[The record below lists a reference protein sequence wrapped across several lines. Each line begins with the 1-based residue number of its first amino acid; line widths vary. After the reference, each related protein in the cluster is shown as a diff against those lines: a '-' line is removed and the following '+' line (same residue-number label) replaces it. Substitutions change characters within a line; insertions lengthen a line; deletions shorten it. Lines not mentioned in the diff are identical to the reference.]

1 MVENR
6 SPARSLRPA
15 LVLGILVLGILA
27 SLLAGR
33 VVRDNIEQNALRRFA
48 AVCDAITL
56 KVRERL
62 TAYAVLLQGGQGL
75 FAASDSVER
84 DEWRR
89 YVGTLQA
96 EEIVPGFEGIGYAA
110 LIAPAGLADHIA
122 AVRREGFAGYTVKPA
137 SARDVYSSIIYL
149 GPFAGRNLRAFG
161 YDMFSEPVRRAAME
175 QARDT
180 GRAALSGKVT
190 LVQEGD
196 GDAPQTGALMYV
208 PVYRND
214 FPRGTVEER
223 RAALAGWVYSPY
235 RMRDLMSG
243 IVPDWEILGGELLDL
258 HVYDG
263 DRPESRHL
271 LFDSHPAGRPQ
282 PNPSFLHLRRTVEF
296 NGRRWL
302 LVFDGGAAVA
312 ALSYRPARFATAAGL
327 VISGLLFG
335 MLIACKPAC
344 AKPTPWPVSAAT
356 NSSSCFPPWPASA
369 RRRAAG
375 LWTLPEKSGTPSS
388 SPSAC
393 TPIPERRPSNTVA
406 PAVSESLFLPP
417 TRPAA
422 TPSSNVPTRPCI
434 RPSKGAATAF
444 ACTTD
449 ASRGKT
455 PPRRSRMLVGKG
467 HFLADRHVGFHRA
480 LKDENHVTVARNA
493 RSRRQFIK
501 PFDGLGRQLH
511 GDSPRFSFRFHKR
524 SINFSPRWWRAQAWR
539 SAGPSS

>member
-6 SPARSLRPA
+6 SPARSLRLA
-15 LVLGILVLGILA
+15 LALGILVLGILA

-56 KVRERL
+56 KIRERL

-96 EEIVPGFEGIGYAA
+96 EDIVPGFEGIGYAA

-137 SARDVYSSIIYL
+137 SPRDVYSSIIYL
-149 GPFAGRNLRAFG
+149 EPFAGRNLRAFG

-196 GDAPQTGALMYV
+196 GDDPQAGALMYV

-263 DRPESRHL
+263 DRPESQHL

-302 LVFDGGAAVA
+302 LVFDGGADVA

-335 MLIACKPAC
+335 MLIALFKRAD
-344 AKPTPWPVSAAT
+344 AQRLAEGYAAQIRDMAFNDCLT
-356 NSSSCFPPWPASA
+356 GLPN
-369 RRRAAG
+369 RRLLDDRLGMALAAAHRDNALGALLLIDLDNFKVLNDEHGHAAG
-375 LWTLPEKSGTPSS
+375 DLLLKE
-388 SPSAC
+388 
-393 TPIPERRPSNTVA
+393 VA
-406 PAVSESLFLPP
+406 HRLQTCVRE
-417 TRPAA
+417 
-422 TPSSNVPTRPCI
+422 
-434 RPSKGAATAF
+434 
-444 ACTTD
+444 TD
-449 ASRGKT
+449 
-455 PPRRSRMLVGKG
+455 
-467 HFLADRHVGFHRA
+467 
-480 LKDENHVTVARNA
+480 TVARLGGDEFVVLLPA
-493 RSRRQFIK
+493 LAGERPEASRRALDIAGKIRHSLEQPFRLHPDPRTPPVEHRCPGSLGVTLFAPDETRRNAIIK
-501 PFDGLGRQLH
+501 RADAAMYQAKQEGGN
-511 GDSPRFSFRFHKR
+511 RFCMHYRRF
-524 SINFSPRWWRAQAWR
+524 P
-539 SAGPSS
+539 G